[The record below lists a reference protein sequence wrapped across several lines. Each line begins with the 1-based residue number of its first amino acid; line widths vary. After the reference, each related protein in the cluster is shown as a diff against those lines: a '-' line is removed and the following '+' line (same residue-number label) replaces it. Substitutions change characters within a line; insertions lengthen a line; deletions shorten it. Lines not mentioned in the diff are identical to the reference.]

1 MKKIFLILTLL
12 TFSACDQEEAK
23 KAGKIVGEG
32 AEEVKKKIEPAKNYN
47 KKMWENFSKGY
58 KEYKEN

>member
-1 MKKIFLILTLL
+1 MTLL

-32 AEEVKKKIEPAKNYN
+32 AEEVKKNIEPAKNYL
-47 KKMWENFSKGY
+47 KKLWENFSQGY
-58 KEYKEN
+58 KESKEK